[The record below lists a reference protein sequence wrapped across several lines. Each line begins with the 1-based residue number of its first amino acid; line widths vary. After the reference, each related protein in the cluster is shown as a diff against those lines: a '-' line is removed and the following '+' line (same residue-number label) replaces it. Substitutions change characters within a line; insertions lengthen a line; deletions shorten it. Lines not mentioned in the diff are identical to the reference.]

1 MERPAGRKNGQAQN
15 DKYRQNGKLAKLE
28 TIGRPAGKTDKRAMK
43 TDTGK
48 PAKPQSTGRASDEIE
63 LRKQEQAGMTKA
75 A

>member
-1 MERPAGRKNGQAQN
+1 MGKKNGQAQN